1 MSVTLDDVRRA
12 AKVIEGAVVR
22 TPCHLSRTL
31 SAMTGAQVYLKFE
44 NLQFTASF
52 KDRGSLNKLLSLTTE
67 ERKRGVIAM
76 SAGNH
81 AQGVAYHAARLDI
94 PATIVMPEST
104 PFVKVKHTMGHGAR
118 VIQKGATLAE
128 SDVVAHEIAERES
141 LVFVHPYNDDK
152 IIAGAGTV
160 ALEMLEDFPQLDMI
174 VIPVGG
180 GGLMAGCAVA
190 AKAIKPTIA
199 MIGVETELF
208 PSMYNALKGRH
219 EPIGG
224 QTIAEGIAVKNVG
237 AKTVAL
243 CKQLIDD
250 VVLVPEQTIERAIAL
265 LLMIEKTVVEGAGA
279 AGFAALLEHPEG
291 FKGKNVGLVLCG
303 GNIDPRLLSNV
314 LMRELQRE
322 GRILSIG
329 VEIEDRPGVL
339 AKVATIIGEA
349 GGNILEVSH
358 NRMLTDV
365 PAKGAELH
373 INMETRDANHAQ
385 AICNA
390 IHEAGYGL
398 RVLESTAHRH

>member
-1 MSVTLDDVRRA
+1 MPVTLADVKAA
-12 AKVIEGAVVR
+12 AKAIRGAVVR

-31 SAMTGAQVYLKFE
+31 SEITGAQVYLKFE

-52 KDRGSLNKLLSLTTE
+52 KDRGSLNKLLSLTAE

-81 AQGVAYHAARLDI
+81 AQGVAYHASRLGI
-94 PATIVMPEST
+94 PATIVMPETT
-104 PFVKVKHTMGHGAR
+104 PFVKVRQTMGHGAR

-128 SDVVAHEIAERES
+128 SDVFAHEMAERDK

-160 ALEMLEDFPQLDMI
+160 ALEMLEDYPQLETI

-180 GGLMAGCAVA
+180 GGLVAGCAVA
-190 AKAIKPTIA
+190 AKAIKPSIK

-208 PSMYNALKGRH
+208 PAMYNTLKDRH

-237 AKTVAL
+237 AKTVAI
-243 CKQLIDD
+243 CKELLDD
-250 VVLVPEQTIERAIAL
+250 ILLVPEQTIERAIAL

-279 AGFAALLEHPEG
+279 AGFAALLEHPEP
-291 FKGKNVGLVLCG
+291 FKGKHVGLVLCG
-303 GNIDPRLLSNV
+303 GNIDPRLLANV
-314 LMRELQRE
+314 LMRELQHE

-339 AKVATIIGEA
+339 AKVAAIIGEA
-349 GGNILEVSH
+349 GGNILEVVH
-358 NRMLTDV
+358 NRMLADV

-373 INMETRDANHAQ
+373 VNVETRDAKHAQ

-390 IHEAGYGL
+390 IHHAGFVL
-398 RVLESTAHRH
+398 RVLETTARA